1 MIEKVAYLEAV
12 KSRMEKFVPRAVKD
26 VIEKQADSDLDKQ
39 EKDVS
44 ILILDIRGC
53 TTLCEF
59 LSFTDMNYIIER
71 YFAAFLDDIYC
82 NHGDVNETMGDG
94 LMAIHQSKSEKDNA
108 LNATRSALAILET
121 TSRLN
126 QELEGRFDP
135 ITINIGIS
143 SGIAAVGVTKFDS
156 LGGERWTY
164 TATGPISNL
173 ASRLCSAAEEG
184 TILIDEETAK
194 RVNKDIEIRKLG
206 KRQFKNIGTFV
217 RVFMVVRELSSNQS
231 STNKNP

>member
-1 MIEKVAYLEAV
+1 
-12 KSRMEKFVPRAVKD
+12 
-26 VIEKQADSDLDKQ
+26 
-39 EKDVS
+39 
-44 ILILDIRGC
+44 
-53 TTLCEF
+53 
-59 LSFTDMNYIIER
+59 
-71 YFAAFLDDIYC
+71 
-82 NHGDVNETMGDG
+82 MGDG
-94 LMAIHQSKSEKDNA
+94 LMAIHKGKSKKDNA

-121 TSRLN
+121 TSRFN

-143 SGIAAVGVTKFDS
+143 SGIAAVGVTKFAS

-173 ASRLCSAAEEG
+173 ASRLCSATEEG
-184 TILIDEETAK
+184 SILIDEETAK

-217 RVFMVVRELSSNQS
+217 SVFMAVRELSSKHS
-231 STNKNP
+231 R